1 MVTCYVYVEV
11 YGMYIPAA
19 SEICTEAA
27 AGESW
32 GGFWGE
38 AGVMEGGCRGAC
50 SSQMF
55 HAYPD
60 TTY

>member
-38 AGVMEGGCRGAC
+38 AGVMEGRCRGA
-50 SSQMF
+50 
-55 HAYPD
+55 
-60 TTY
+60 